1 MKPLTIRQI
10 RQVVQGQ
17 ALTAIPDDVPPITA
31 VCTDTRRM
39 DKASLFVALRGERFN
54 AHDYIP
60 QAAAG
65 GAIAALVEH
74 QPTHT
79 LPNVALI
86 QVKDTR
92 AALGKLARHV
102 RQSLKAKVIAVAGSN
117 GKTSTKHLIDA
128 GLSVRLRGSISPKSF
143 NNDIGV
149 PLTIFPADPTQ
160 DYLVLEMGT
169 NHPGEIKNLSD
180 MALPDVAVITNCG
193 AEHLEGL
200 HDLMGVRLEN
210 ASLTSGLKPDG
221 LLVVNGDDAD
231 LLKAVADYRGKR
243 ITFGFKETN
252 DLFASD
258 IEVTEEGTRFR
269 INNSRREV
277 FIPMLGR
284 HSACNALAAIA
295 VGRRLGVPEDE
306 IIAGLAHATGPEM
319 RLQLSKA
326 GEDGEITILN
336 DAYNANPNSM
346 KAALETARS
355 LPTLS
360 RRVAILGD
368 MRELGHSS
376 DRYHREIGQFAAG
389 CGFDLLVCVGEQS
402 KLMADGAAE
411 AGQPAGT
418 VLTYPDAATAANE
431 VPRRI
436 GAGDLVLVKASR
448 GIRLEQ
454 VAQALAASRAVL
466 DRRVAS

>member
-1 MKPLTIRQI
+1 
-10 RQVVQGQ
+10 
-17 ALTAIPDDVPPITA
+17 
-31 VCTDTRRM
+31 
-39 DKASLFVALRGERFN
+39 
-54 AHDYIP
+54 
-60 QAAAG
+60 
-65 GAIAALVEH
+65 
-74 QPTHT
+74 
-79 LPNVALI
+79 
-86 QVKDTR
+86 
-92 AALGKLARHV
+92 
-102 RQSLKAKVIAVAGSN
+102 
-117 GKTSTKHLIDA
+117 
-128 GLSVRLRGSISPKSF
+128 
-143 NNDIGV
+143 
-149 PLTIFPADPTQ
+149 
-160 DYLVLEMGT
+160 
-169 NHPGEIKNLSD
+169 
-180 MALPDVAVITNCG
+180 
-193 AEHLEGL
+193 
-200 HDLMGVRLEN
+200 
-210 ASLTSGLKPDG
+210 
-221 LLVVNGDDAD
+221 
-231 LLKAVADYRGKR
+231 VADYRGKR